1 MARKGTTGES
11 RAWFVPTIAAPGT
24 GPTVAEITAGTDI
37 TPYLTRDGFD
47 APQSAQTIDA
57 SDASSRRDKSIPGNI
72 EAGTVTLK
80 GYRDSVTADDDFY
93 TTLAQDTA
101 GYIVVREFGGSTVA
115 HAAAQKVD
123 IYKGTVQSR
132 SKQAWG
138 DEAQKV
144 VVTFAVEQLY
154 EDKAVQA

>member
-11 RAWFVPTIAAPGT
+11 RVWFVPTIAAPGT
-24 GPTVAEITAGTDI
+24 GPTVAEITAGTDL
-37 TPYLTRDGFD
+37 TPYLTRDGLD

-80 GYRDSVTADDDFY
+80 GFRDSVTADDDFY
-93 TTLAQDTA
+93 STLPMDTA
-101 GYIVVREFGGSTVA
+101 GYIVVRDFGGSTVA
-115 HAAAQKVD
+115 HAAAQIVD
-123 IYKGTVQSR
+123 IYKGVVISR

-144 VVTFAVEQLY
+144 VVSFAVEQLY
-154 EDKAVQA
+154 EGKAVQA